1 MRRRFLTSRL
11 PTSVPDRFV
20 SSVLARLPTAVPVAI
35 ALIAIVASTAT
46 AQEARRRWEMQRQ
59 IRLDKFEQI
68 LPLAMRN
75 AGIDMWIV
83 AVKENHREP
92 LWDDLGRGYVTGIG
106 YYVFTD
112 RGDRIERAALG
123 PSGYMVEQ
131 SGAYDIFAPAST
143 LASFVKER
151 NPKRIGVN
159 MSDEIGPADGL
170 SYAMHQHLV
179 KTLGEP
185 FAARFV
191 SAERLVSEFRSR
203 RVASEFVAFG
213 EAAGIAIQLAERAL
227 SNEVITPGKTTLED
241 VAWWMQDQ
249 LLARGLGSEF
259 DMPSVYITGPEGIA
273 ATSNRRIIQPG
284 DVMMIDWGVQL
295 MNFGTDVKR
304 VAYVLKA
311 GEITAPQ
318 SIQTAFDRAVA
329 VRDVLKKAIKPGLR
343 ADETMKNMD
352 AALRTAGFG
361 VIEFNK
367 PNADDKTDV
376 VYGFHPV
383 GNTGH
388 DIGPSLTTW
397 QPLQMTFTMH
407 LQHIFAFEYFA
418 YTPIAEWGGKKL
430 RIPIEDDAVLMEH
443 GIQFLHPANYRLLI
457 IK

>member
-1 MRRRFLTSRL
+1 M
-11 PTSVPDRFV
+11 
-20 SSVLARLPTAVPVAI
+20 VAI
-35 ALIAIVASTAT
+35 AGVLAAVLPGVSSE

-92 LWDDLGRGYVTGIG
+92 LWEDLGRGYVTGIG

-112 RGDRIERAALG
+112 RGGDRIERAALG
-123 PSGYMVEQ
+123 PSGYMIQQ
-131 SGAYDIFAPAST
+131 SGAYDIFAAATTLPA
-143 LASFVKER
+143 FVKER
-151 NPKRIGVN
+151 NPKRIGLN

-170 SYAMHQHLV
+170 SHSMYQHLSKV
-179 KTLGEP
+179 LGSP
-185 FAARFV
+185 FASRFV

-203 RVASEFVAFG
+203 RVASELVAFG

-227 SNEVITPGKTTLED
+227 SNEVITPGRTTLED

-273 ATSNRRIIQPG
+273 ATSTNRIIQGG

-304 VAYVLKA
+304 VAYVLKP
-311 GEITAPQ
+311 GELEPPA
-318 SIQTAFDRAVA
+318 SIQNAFDKALA
-329 VRDVLKKAIKPGLR
+329 VRDVLKRAVKPGVR
-343 ADETMKNMD
+343 ADDTMKAMD
-352 AALRTAGFG
+352 AALRAAGYG
-361 VIEFNK
+361 VIEFNR
-367 PNADDKTDV
+367 PSADEKTDV

-397 QPLQMTFTMH
+397 QPLQTTFTMH
-407 LQHIFAFEYFA
+407 LQHVFAFEYFA

-443 GIQFLHPANYRLLI
+443 GIQFLHPANHRLLI

>member
-1 MRRRFLTSRL
+1 MMRRVLVMAGL
-11 PTSVPDRFV
+11 FV
-20 SSVLARLPTAVPVAI
+20 AVLAS
-35 ALIAIVASTAT
+35 ASSE
-46 AQEARRRWEMQRQ
+46 AQEARRRWEVQRQ

-68 LPLAMRN
+68 LPVAMRN

-92 LWDDLGRGYVTGIG
+92 LWEDLGRGYVTGIG

-112 RGDRIERAALG
+112 RGGPRIERAALG
-123 PSGYMVEQ
+123 PSGYMIEQ
-131 SGAYDIFAPAST
+131 SGAYDLFAAAATLPA
-143 LASFVKER
+143 FVKAR
-151 NPKRIGVN
+151 DPKRIGLN

-170 SYAMHQHLV
+170 SHSLHQHLV

-185 FAARFV
+185 YASRFV

-203 RVASEFVAFG
+203 RVASELVAFG
-213 EAAGIAIQLAERAL
+213 EAAGLAVQLAERAL
-227 SNEVITPGKTTLED
+227 SNEVITPGRTTLED

-273 ATSNRRIIQPG
+273 ATSTNRIIQGG

-304 VAYVLKA
+304 VAYVLA
-311 GEITAPQ
+311 PGETRPPA
-318 SIQTAFDRAVA
+318 SIQNAFDRAIA
-329 VRDVLKKAIKPGLR
+329 VRDVLKRAIKPGVR
-343 ADETMKNMD
+343 ASDTMTAMD
-352 AALRTAGFG
+352 AALRAAGYG
-361 VIEFNK
+361 VIEFNR

-397 QPLQMTFTMH
+397 QPLQTTFTMH
-407 LQHIFAFEYFA
+407 LQHVFAFEYFA

-443 GIQFLHPANYRLLI
+443 GIQFLHPANHRLLI
-457 IK
+457 IR